1 MSNKTK
7 NRTKITAMLDY
18 DLLDEFRTCFPGLNQ
33 SAQITIAIQRFI
45 EDVKDKKITLDDILG
60 EIQRVNERRVRRD

>member
-18 DLLDEFRTCFPGLNQ
+18 ELLDEFKKCFPGINQ
-33 SAQITIAIQRFI
+33 SAQITIALQHFI
-45 EDVKDKKITLDDILG
+45 EDVQNQKITLNDVLT
-60 EIQRVNERRVRRD
+60 EMQRVNDRRIRRE

>member
-18 DLLDEFRTCFPGLNQ
+18 ELLDAFRNCFPGINQ
-33 SAQITIAIQRFI
+33 SAQITLALQHFI
-45 EDVKDKKITLDDILG
+45 EDVQNKRITLNDVLA
-60 EIQRVNERRVRRD
+60 EMQRVQDRRLGRE

>member
-18 DLLDEFRTCFPGLNQ
+18 DLLDKFKTCFPGINQ
-33 SAQITIAIQRFI
+33 SAQITIAIERFI
-45 EDVKDKKITLDDILG
+45 EDVQDKKITLDDILT
-60 EIQRVNERRVRRD
+60 EMQRVNERRIRRG